1 MAGITCKLV
10 NNQPG
15 KEIID
20 LIVKHINKNC
30 SVGAIVTYK
39 FSIKYS

>member
-1 MAGITCKLV
+1 MARITCRLV
-10 NNQPG
+10 NNQDG

-30 SVGAIVTYK
+30 PKGAAVSFK
-39 FSIKYS
+39 F